1 MLYVLTSVL
10 IISVLMFLVFH
21 LMRKKYRIFYYEF
34 YISASLFDVIVETE
48 NEVNKKAIYYFFSRK
63 PYFCDKKNISI
74 IRQADK
80 LFYLYIR
87 FYDEEKMILFRE
99 EIEKYKEIFPFWVV
113 FPNNFYGA
121 PRWNQGYQEQ
131 YRDVFL
137 KYWNTLS
144 NKEQEEYMNKYNCP
158 TEWCEWLGDYKKTL
172 LN

>member
-1 MLYVLTSVL
+1 
-10 IISVLMFLVFH
+10 MFLVFH

-48 NEVNKKAIYYFFSRK
+48 KEINKKAIYHFFSRK

-74 IRQADK
+74 IKQADK

-113 FPNNFYGA
+113 FPNNFYGV
-121 PRWNQGYQEQ
+121 PRWNQGYQQQ

-137 KYWNTLS
+137 KYWKTLS

-158 TEWCEWLGDYKKTL
+158 TEWCEWLGDYKKSL